1 MELASKYNPAD
12 VEAKWYQYWLD
23 NKLFSSKP
31 DGRKPYTIVIPPPN
45 VTGVLHMGHM
55 LNNTIQDILVRRARM
70 KGYNACW
77 VPGTDHA
84 SIATEAKVVNKLA
97 QQGIKKTDLTREE
110 FLKHAWEWTDE
121 HGGIILKQLRK
132 LGASCDW
139 DRTAFTMDEA
149 RSESVIKVF
158 CDLYNKGLIYRGVR
172 MVNWDPKALTAL
184 SDEEVIY
191 KEENSKLYY
200 LKYYVAPSTPP
211 EGELNEVLDRYR
223 TANPLNYNLL
233 KDYSKEMKQNPTE
246 GEKCL
251 WEMLRAKK
259 LGTKF
264 RRQHIIGDFIVDFI
278 SLQAHL
284 IIEVDGGYHDE
295 SKQKELDDL
304 REQILKDLGYT
315 VLRFSNEE
323 VINNTDAVLNRIQNV
338 LESSPSGGVEGA
350 PYAIVATTRPE
361 TIMGDTAMCINP
373 NDPKN
378 EWLKGKKVIVPLV
391 NRVIPVIED
400 DYVDIEF
407 GTGCLKVTPAHDVN
421 DYMLGEKYNLPSI
434 DIFNDN
440 GTLSEAAG
448 LYVGMDRFD
457 VRKQIEKDLADA
469 GLLEKVEAYTNKVGC
484 SERTGVAIEPK
495 LSMQWFLKM
504 QHFADMALP
513 PVMNDELKFYPAK
526 YKTTYRN
533 WLENIKDWCISR
545 QLWWGH
551 RIPAYYVE
559 APSNSPQGGEL
570 TQLPKVIVAESE
582 EAAWQQL
589 FEKYPS
595 LGGDRGGLTLRQD
608 DDCLDTWFSSW
619 LWPISLF
626 DGINN
631 PGNEEIKYY
640 YPTSDLVTGPDIIFF
655 WVARMIMAGYEYLGD
670 MPFKNVYFTGIVR
683 DKLGRKMS
691 KSLGNSPDPLEL
703 IERFGADG
711 VRMGMMLSAPAG
723 NDILFDDA
731 LCEQGR
737 NFNNKIWNAFRLVKG
752 WQVADIEQPEY
763 AALATKWFEAM
774 LAKTA
779 AEVDDLFGKYR
790 LSEALMA
797 VYKLFWDEFSSWYL
811 EMVKPAY
818 INGEPQPIDR
828 VTYEKTLSFFDS
840 LLKLLHPFMPFITE
854 ELWQHLYDRKEGE
867 SLMVQ
872 QLDIPTTCD
881 EDIVKNFETVKE
893 VIGGIRTIRLQKNI
907 AQKETLELQV
917 VGENPV
923 AAFNSVIAKLCNLT
937 AVSAVENK
945 AEGSASFMV
954 GTTEYAVPLGSL
966 INVEEELKK
975 LEAELKYNEGFLQ
988 SVLKK
993 LSNEKFVS
1001 KAPAAVIEMERK
1013 KQADAESKIA
1023 ALKESI
1029 AALKK

>member
-12 VEAKWYQYWLD
+12 VEGKWYQYWLD

-31 DGRKPYTIVIPPPN
+31 DGREPYTVVIPPPN

-70 KGYNACW
+70 MGKNACW

-84 SIATEAKVVNKLA
+84 SIATEAKVVNRLA
-97 QQGIKKTDLTREE
+97 QQGIKKTDLTRDE
-110 FLKHAWEWTDE
+110 FLKHAWAWTEE

-139 DRTAFTMDEA
+139 DRTAFTMDDV
-149 RSESVIKVF
+149 RSKSVIKVF
-158 CDLYNKGLIYRGVR
+158 VDLFNKGLIYRGVR

-191 KEENSKLYY
+191 KEEHSKLYY
-200 LKYYVAPSTPP
+200 LKYYVAEDDGTGETGA
-211 EGELNEVLDRYR
+211 EGEIVHRDAQGRRY
-223 TANPLNYNLL
+223 
-233 KDYSKEMKQNPTE
+233 
-246 GEKCL
+246 
-251 WEMLRAKK
+251 
-259 LGTKF
+259 
-264 RRQHIIGDFIVDFI
+264 
-278 SLQAHL
+278 
-284 IIEVDGGYHDE
+284 
-295 SKQKELDDL
+295 
-304 REQILKDLGYT
+304 
-315 VLRFSNEE
+315 
-323 VINNTDAVLNRIQNV
+323 AV
-338 LESSPSGGVEGA
+338 
-350 PYAIVATTRPE
+350 VATTRPE

-378 EWLKGKKVIVPLV
+378 RWLSGKKVIVPLV

-421 DYMLGEKYNLPSI
+421 DYMLGEKYNLQSI

-448 LYVGMDRFD
+448 LYVGRDRFD
-457 VRKQIEKDLADA
+457 VREQIEKDLEAA
-469 GLLEKVEAYTNKVGC
+469 GLMEKTEAYTNKVGF
-484 SERTGVAIEPK
+484 SERTNVAIEPK

-513 PVMNDELKFYPAK
+513 PVMDDELKFYPAK
-526 YKTTYRN
+526 YKNTYRN

-551 RIPAYYVE
+551 RIPAYFLPEGGYV
-559 APSNSPQGGEL
+559 
-570 TQLPKVIVAESE
+570 VAETAE
-582 EAAWQQL
+582 EALKLAK
-589 FEKYPS
+589 EKS
-595 LGGDRGGLTLRQD
+595 GNANLKVEDLRQEE
-608 DDCLDTWFSSW
+608 DCLDTWFSSW

-626 DGINN
+626 DGILN
-631 PGNEEIKYY
+631 PGNEEINYY
-640 YPTSDLVTGPDIIFF
+640 YPTSVLVTGPDIIFF
-655 WVARMIMAGYEYLGD
+655 WVARMIMAGYEYQKE
-670 MPFKNVYFTGIVR
+670 MPFRSVYFTGIVR

-691 KSLGNSPDPLEL
+691 KSLGNSPDPLDL
-703 IERFGADG
+703 IDKYGADG

-723 NDILFDDA
+723 NDILFDDT

-752 WQVADIEQPEY
+752 WNVADIEQPEY
-763 AALATKWFEAM
+763 AKLATDWFDAI

-779 AEVDDLFGKYR
+779 AEVNDLFEKYR

-818 INGEPQPIDR
+818 GQPIDK
-828 VTYEKTLSFFDS
+828 VTYEKTLSFFDT

-854 ELWQHLYDRKEGE
+854 ELWQHIYDRKEGE
-867 SLMVQ
+867 SIIIQTLNVTSTYDEGII
-872 QLDIPTTCD
+872 QL
-881 EDIVKNFETVKE
+881 FEVVKE

-907 AQKETLELQV
+907 AQKEALSLEV
-917 VGENPV
+917 VGESPI
-923 AAFNSVIAKLCNLT
+923 ATFNAVITKLCNL
-937 AVSAVENK
+937 SAIATVAAK
-945 AEGSASFMV
+945 AEGAASFMV
-954 GTTEYAVPLGSL
+954 GTTEYAVPLGNL
-966 INVEEELKK
+966 IDAEEELKK
-975 LEAELKYNEGFLQ
+975 LEADLKYQEGFLQ
-988 SVLKK
+988 SVMKK

-1001 KAPAAVIEMERK
+1001 KAPANVIEMERK
-1013 KQADAESKIA
+1013 KQADAETKIA

-1029 AALKK
+1029 AALRK

>member
-12 VEAKWYQYWLD
+12 VEGKWYQYWLD

-31 DGRKPYTIVIPPPN
+31 DGREPYTVVIPPPN

-70 KGYNACW
+70 EGKNACW

-139 DRTAFTMDEA
+139 DRTAFTMDEE

-158 CDLYNKGLIYRGVR
+158 CDLYEKGLIYRGVR

-191 KEENSKLYY
+191 KEEHSKLYY
-200 LKYYVAPSTPP
+200 L
-211 EGELNEVLDRYR
+211 RY
-223 TANPLNYNLL
+223 
-233 KDYSKEMKQNPTE
+233 K
-246 GEKCL
+246 
-251 WEMLRAKK
+251 
-259 LGTKF
+259 
-264 RRQHIIGDFIVDFI
+264 
-278 SLQAHL
+278 
-284 IIEVDGGYHDE
+284 
-295 SKQKELDDL
+295 
-304 REQILKDLGYT
+304 
-315 VLRFSNEE
+315 
-323 VINNTDAVLNRIQNV
+323 
-338 LESSPSGGVEGA
+338 VEGDA
-350 PYAIVATTRPE
+350 EGRYAVVATTRPE

-391 NRVIPVIED
+391 GRVIPVIED

-457 VRKQIEKDLADA
+457 VRKQIEEDLKNAD
-469 GLLEKVEAYTNKVGC
+469 LLEKVEAYTNKVGC

-526 YKTTYRN
+526 YKNTYRN

-551 RIPAYYVE
+551 RIPAYYLPE
-559 APSNSPQGGEL
+559 GGF
-570 TQLPKVIVAESE
+570 VVAATAE
-582 EAAWQQL
+582 EALTKAI
-589 FEKYPS
+589 EKTGNAN
-595 LGGDRGGLTLRQD
+595 LKAEDLRQD
-608 DDCLDTWFSSW
+608 EDCLDTWFSSW

-683 DKLGRKMS
+683 DKIGRKMS
-691 KSLGNSPDPLEL
+691 KSLGNSPDPLDL

-752 WQVADIEQPEY
+752 WEVADIEQPEY
-763 AALATKWFEAM
+763 AAIATEWFESM

-779 AEVDDLFGKYR
+779 AEVDDLFSKYR

-818 INGEPQPIDR
+818 IDGKAQPMDKK
-828 VTYEKTLSFFDS
+828 TYEKTLSFFDS

-854 ELWQHLYDRKEGE
+854 ELWQHIYDRKEGE

-872 QLDIPTTCD
+872 TLDINKVCND
-881 EDIVKNFETVKE
+881 EIVKNFEAVKE

-907 AQKETLELQV
+907 AQKEALSLQV
-917 VGENPV
+917 VGESPV
-923 AAFNSVIAKLCNLT
+923 ATFNSVIAKLCNLT
-937 AVSAVENK
+937 SIESVEAK

-954 GTTEYAVPLGSL
+954 GTTEYAVPLGNL

-1001 KAPAAVIEMERK
+1001 KAPANVIEMERK

-1023 ALKESI
+1023 SLKESI

>member
-1 MELASKYNPAD
+1 MELASKYNPTE
-12 VEAKWYQYWLD
+12 VEGKWYQYWLD
-23 NKLFSSKP
+23 HQLFSSKP
-31 DGRKPYTIVIPPPN
+31 DGREPYTVVIPPPN

-70 KGYNACW
+70 KGKNACW

-84 SIATEAKVVNKLA
+84 SIATEAKVVNRLA
-97 QQGIKKTDLTREE
+97 QQGIKKTDLSREE

-139 DRTAFTMDEA
+139 DRTAFTMDEE
-149 RSESVIKVF
+149 RSESVLKVF
-158 CDLYNKGLIYRGVR
+158 VDLYNKGLIYRGVR

-184 SDEEVIY
+184 SDEEVIC
-191 KEENSKLYY
+191 KEEHSKLYY
-200 LKYYVAPSTPP
+200 LKYYVAEDDGT
-211 EGELNEVLDRYR
+211 GETGAE
-223 TANPLNYNLL
+223 
-233 KDYSKEMKQNPTE
+233 
-246 GEKCL
+246 
-251 WEMLRAKK
+251 
-259 LGTKF
+259 
-264 RRQHIIGDFIVDFI
+264 
-278 SLQAHL
+278 
-284 IIEVDGGYHDE
+284 
-295 SKQKELDDL
+295 
-304 REQILKDLGYT
+304 
-315 VLRFSNEE
+315 EE
-323 VINNTDAVLNRIQNV
+323 VVHRDA
-338 LESSPSGGVEGA
+338 EGRR
-350 PYAIVATTRPE
+350 YAVVATTRPE

-378 EWLKGKKVIVPLV
+378 RWLSGKKVIVPLV

-448 LYVGMDRFD
+448 LYIGMDRFD
-457 VRKQIEKDLADA
+457 VREQIEKDLTAA
-469 GLLEKVEAYTNKVGC
+469 GLMEKTEAYTNKVGF
-484 SERTGVAIEPK
+484 SERTNVAIEPK

-504 QHFADMALP
+504 EHLAKPALEA
-513 PVMNDELKFYPAK
+513 VMTDDIKFYPAK
-526 YKTTYRN
+526 YKNTYKY
-533 WLENIKDWCISR
+533 WMENIKDWCISR

-551 RIPAYYVE
+551 RIPAYFLPEGGYV
-559 APSNSPQGGEL
+559 
-570 TQLPKVIVAESE
+570 VAETPEKALELAKEKTGNAALTSE
-582 EAAWQQL
+582 
-589 FEKYPS
+589 
-595 LGGDRGGLTLRQD
+595 DLRQD
-608 DDCLDTWFSSW
+608 SDCLDTWFSSW

-626 DGINN
+626 DGINH
-631 PGNEEIKYY
+631 PGNEEINYY

-655 WVARMIMAGYEYLGD
+655 WVARMIMAGYEYEGK

-711 VRMGMMLSAPAG
+711 VRMGMMLAAPAG
-723 NDILFDDA
+723 NDILFDET

-752 WQVADIEQPEY
+752 WEVADIEQPKY
-763 AALATKWFEAM
+763 AEQAVNWFADM
-774 LAKTA
+774 LDKVSL
-779 AEVDDLFGKYR
+779 EIEDLFSKYR

-811 EMVKPAY
+811 EMIKPAY
-818 INGEPQPIDR
+818 GQPIDK
-828 VTYEKTLSFFDS
+828 VTYRQTLDFFEV
-840 LLKLLHPFMPFITE
+840 LLEQLHPFMPFITE
-854 ELWQHLYDRKEGE
+854 ELWQHIDERKDGE
-867 SLMVQ
+867 SIMTT
-872 QLDIPTTCD
+872 QLLPFNQASY
-881 EDIVKNFETVKE
+881 EQSQAHVNLFEQIKE
-893 VIGGIRTIRLQKNI
+893 VVTGIRNVRIQKNI
-907 AQKETLELQV
+907 AQKEALELLVMGEDKNLVSYEDV
-917 VGENPV
+917 VK
-923 AAFNSVIAKLCNLT
+923 KLCNLSSIEF
-937 AVSAVENK
+937 VMEK
-945 AEGSASFMV
+945 PEGAASFMV
-954 GTTEYAVPLGSL
+954 GTTEYFVPLGGM
-966 INVEEELKK
+966 INAEEELAK
-975 LEAELKYNEGFLQ
+975 LEAELKYQEGFLQ

-1001 KAPAAVIEMERK
+1001 KAPANVIDIERK

-1023 ALKESI
+1023 SLKENI

>member
-12 VEAKWYQYWLD
+12 VEGKWYQYWLD

-31 DGRKPYTIVIPPPN
+31 DGREPYTVVIPPPN

-70 KGYNACW
+70 MGKNACW

-84 SIATEAKVVNKLA
+84 SIATEAKVVNRLA
-97 QQGIKKTDLTREE
+97 QQGIKKTDLTRDE
-110 FLKHAWEWTDE
+110 FLKHAWAWTEE

-139 DRTAFTMDEA
+139 DRTAFTMDDV
-149 RSESVIKVF
+149 RSKSVIKVF
-158 CDLYNKGLIYRGVR
+158 VDLFNKGLIYRSVR

-191 KEENSKLYY
+191 KEEHSKLYY
-200 LKYYVAPSTPP
+200 LKYYVAEDDGTGETGA
-211 EGELNEVLDRYR
+211 EGEIVHRDAQGRRY
-223 TANPLNYNLL
+223 
-233 KDYSKEMKQNPTE
+233 
-246 GEKCL
+246 
-251 WEMLRAKK
+251 
-259 LGTKF
+259 
-264 RRQHIIGDFIVDFI
+264 
-278 SLQAHL
+278 
-284 IIEVDGGYHDE
+284 
-295 SKQKELDDL
+295 
-304 REQILKDLGYT
+304 
-315 VLRFSNEE
+315 
-323 VINNTDAVLNRIQNV
+323 AV
-338 LESSPSGGVEGA
+338 
-350 PYAIVATTRPE
+350 VATTRPE

-378 EWLKGKKVIVPLV
+378 RWLSGKKVIVPLV

-421 DYMLGEKYNLPSI
+421 DYMLGEKYNLQSI

-457 VRKQIEKDLADA
+457 VREQIEKDLEAA
-469 GLLEKVEAYTNKVGC
+469 GLMEKTEAYTNKVGF
-484 SERTGVAIEPK
+484 SERTNVAIEPK

-513 PVMNDELKFYPAK
+513 PVMDDELKFYPAK
-526 YKTTYRN
+526 YKNTYRN

-551 RIPAYYVE
+551 RIPAYFLPEGGYV
-559 APSNSPQGGEL
+559 
-570 TQLPKVIVAESE
+570 VAETAK
-582 EAAWQQL
+582 EALKLAK
-589 FEKYPS
+589 EKS
-595 LGGDRGGLTLRQD
+595 GNANLKVEDLRQEE
-608 DDCLDTWFSSW
+608 DCLDTWFSSW

-626 DGINN
+626 DGILN
-631 PGNEEIKYY
+631 PGNEEINYY
-640 YPTSDLVTGPDIIFF
+640 YPTSVLVTGPDIIFF
-655 WVARMIMAGYEYLGD
+655 WVARMIMAGYEYQKE
-670 MPFKNVYFTGIVR
+670 MPFRSVYFTGIVR

-691 KSLGNSPDPLEL
+691 KSLGNSPDPLDL
-703 IERFGADG
+703 IDKYGADG

-723 NDILFDDA
+723 NDILFDDT

-752 WQVADIEQPEY
+752 WNVADIEQPEY
-763 AALATKWFEAM
+763 AKLATDWFDAI

-779 AEVDDLFGKYR
+779 AEVNDLFEKYR

-818 INGEPQPIDR
+818 GQPIDK
-828 VTYEKTLSFFDS
+828 VTYEKTLSFFDT

-854 ELWQHLYDRKEGE
+854 ELWQHIYDRKEGE
-867 SLMVQ
+867 SIMIQTLNVTPTYDEGII
-872 QLDIPTTCD
+872 QL
-881 EDIVKNFETVKE
+881 FEVVKE

-907 AQKETLELQV
+907 AQKEALSLEV
-917 VGENPV
+917 VGESPI
-923 AAFNSVIAKLCNLT
+923 ATFNAVITKLCNL
-937 AVSAVENK
+937 SAIATVAAK
-945 AEGSASFMV
+945 AEGAASFMV
-954 GTTEYAVPLGSL
+954 GTTEYAVPLGNL
-966 INVEEELKK
+966 IDAEEELKK
-975 LEAELKYNEGFLQ
+975 LEADLKYQEGFLQ
-988 SVLKK
+988 SVMKK

-1001 KAPAAVIEMERK
+1001 KAPANVIEMERK
-1013 KQADAESKIA
+1013 KQADAETKIA

-1029 AALKK
+1029 AALRK

>member
-12 VEAKWYQYWLD
+12 VEGKWYQYWLD

-31 DGRKPYTIVIPPPN
+31 DGREPYTVVIPPPN

-70 KGYNACW
+70 MGKNACW

-110 FLKHAWEWTDE
+110 FLKHAWAWTEE
-121 HGGIILKQLRK
+121 HGGIILKQLRR

-139 DRTAFTMDEA
+139 DRTAFTMDEK
-149 RSESVIKVF
+149 RSASVIKVF
-158 CDLYNKGLIYRGVR
+158 VDLYNKGLIYRGVR

-191 KEENSKLYY
+191 KEEHSKLYY
-200 LKYYVAPSTPP
+200 LRYYVANDDMSGETGA
-211 EGELNEVLDRYR
+211 EGEVVHRDEQGRRY
-223 TANPLNYNLL
+223 
-233 KDYSKEMKQNPTE
+233 
-246 GEKCL
+246 
-251 WEMLRAKK
+251 
-259 LGTKF
+259 
-264 RRQHIIGDFIVDFI
+264 
-278 SLQAHL
+278 
-284 IIEVDGGYHDE
+284 
-295 SKQKELDDL
+295 
-304 REQILKDLGYT
+304 
-315 VLRFSNEE
+315 
-323 VINNTDAVLNRIQNV
+323 AV
-338 LESSPSGGVEGA
+338 
-350 PYAIVATTRPE
+350 VATTRPE

-378 EWLKGKKVIVPLV
+378 HWLKGKQVIVPLV

-421 DYMLGEKYNLPSI
+421 DYMLGEKYNLKSI

-448 LYVGMDRFD
+448 MYVGMDRFD
-457 VRKQIEKDLADA
+457 VRAQIEKDLDAA
-469 GLLEKVEAYTNKVGC
+469 GLLEKVEAYTNKVGF
-484 SERTGVAIEPK
+484 SERTNVAIEPK

-504 QHFADMALP
+504 KHFADMALP
-513 PVMNDELKFYPAK
+513 PVMEDALKFYPAK
-526 YKTTYRN
+526 YKNTYKY
-533 WLENIKDWCISR
+533 WMENIKDWCISR

-551 RIPAYYVE
+551 RIPAYFL
-559 APSNSPQGGEL
+559 PQGGF
-570 TQLPKVIVAESE
+570 VVAET
-582 EAAWQQL
+582 A
-589 FEKYPS
+589 EKALELAKEKTGNPD
-595 LGGDRGGLTLRQD
+595 LKPEDLRQD

-655 WVARMIMAGYEYLGD
+655 WVARMIMAGYEYMGD

-703 IERFGADG
+703 IDRFGADG

-752 WQVADIEQPEY
+752 WEVADIEQPEY
-763 AALATKWFEAM
+763 AKLATEWFEAM
-774 LAKTA
+774 LSKTA
-779 AEVDDLFGKYR
+779 AEVNDLFGKYR

-818 INGEPQPIDR
+818 GQPIDK
-828 VTYEKTLSFFDS
+828 VTYEKTLNFFDT

-854 ELWQHLYDRKEGE
+854 ELWQHIYDRKEGE
-867 SLMVQ
+867 SIMVQ
-872 QLDIPTTCD
+872 VLQVSETYN
-881 EDIVKNFETVKE
+881 EDIIARFESVKE

-907 AQKETLELQV
+907 AQKEALSLEV
-917 VGENPV
+917 IGENPV
-923 AAFNSVIAKLCNLT
+923 EAFNAVIAKLCNL
-937 AVSAVENK
+937 SAIQTVATK
-945 AEGSASFMV
+945 ADGAAAFMV
-954 GTTEYAVPLGSL
+954 GTTEYAVPLGNL

-975 LEAELKYNEGFLQ
+975 LEADLKYQEGFLQ

-1001 KAPAAVIEMERK
+1001 KAPANVIEMERK
-1013 KQADAESKIA
+1013 KQADAETKIA

>member
-12 VEAKWYQYWLD
+12 VEGKWYQYWLD

-31 DGRKPYTIVIPPPN
+31 DGREPYTVVIPPPN

-70 KGYNACW
+70 MGKNACW

-110 FLKHAWEWTDE
+110 FLKHAWAWTEE
-121 HGGIILKQLRK
+121 HGGIILKQLRR

-139 DRTAFTMDEA
+139 DRTAFTMDEK
-149 RSESVIKVF
+149 RSASVIKVF
-158 CDLYNKGLIYRGVR
+158 VDLYNKGLIYRGVR

-191 KEENSKLYY
+191 KEEHSKLYY
-200 LKYYVAPSTPP
+200 LRYYVANDDMSGETGA
-211 EGELNEVLDRYR
+211 EGEVVHRDEQGRRY
-223 TANPLNYNLL
+223 
-233 KDYSKEMKQNPTE
+233 
-246 GEKCL
+246 
-251 WEMLRAKK
+251 
-259 LGTKF
+259 
-264 RRQHIIGDFIVDFI
+264 
-278 SLQAHL
+278 
-284 IIEVDGGYHDE
+284 
-295 SKQKELDDL
+295 
-304 REQILKDLGYT
+304 
-315 VLRFSNEE
+315 
-323 VINNTDAVLNRIQNV
+323 AV
-338 LESSPSGGVEGA
+338 
-350 PYAIVATTRPE
+350 VATTRPE

-378 EWLKGKKVIVPLV
+378 HWLKGKQVIVPLV

-421 DYMLGEKYNLPSI
+421 DYMLGEKYNLKSI

-448 LYVGMDRFD
+448 MYVGMDRFD
-457 VRKQIEKDLADA
+457 VRTQIEKDLDAA
-469 GLLEKVEAYTNKVGC
+469 GLLEKVEAYTNKVGF
-484 SERTGVAIEPK
+484 SERTNVAIEPK

-504 QHFADMALP
+504 KHFADMALP
-513 PVMNDELKFYPAK
+513 PVMEDALKFYPAK
-526 YKTTYRN
+526 YKNTYKY
-533 WLENIKDWCISR
+533 WMENIKDWCISR

-551 RIPAYYVE
+551 RIPAYFL
-559 APSNSPQGGEL
+559 PQGGF
-570 TQLPKVIVAESE
+570 VVAET
-582 EAAWQQL
+582 A
-589 FEKYPS
+589 EKALELAKEKTGNPD
-595 LGGDRGGLTLRQD
+595 LKLEDLRQD

-655 WVARMIMAGYEYLGD
+655 WVARMIMAGYEYMGD

-703 IERFGADG
+703 IDRFGADG

-752 WQVADIEQPEY
+752 WEVADIEQPKY
-763 AALATKWFEAM
+763 AKLATEWFEAM

-779 AEVDDLFGKYR
+779 AEVNDLFGKYR

-818 INGEPQPIDR
+818 GQPIDKM
-828 VTYEKTLSFFDS
+828 TYEKTLNFFDT

-854 ELWQHLYDRKEGE
+854 ELWQHIYDRKEGE
-867 SLMVQ
+867 SIMVQ
-872 QLDIPTTCD
+872 VLQVSETYN
-881 EDIVKNFETVKE
+881 EDIITRFEAVKE

-907 AQKETLELQV
+907 AQKEALSLEV
-917 VGENPV
+917 IGENPV
-923 AAFNSVIAKLCNLT
+923 EAFNAVISKLCNL
-937 AVSAVENK
+937 SAIQTVTTK
-945 AEGSASFMV
+945 ADGAAAFMV
-954 GTTEYAVPLGSL
+954 GTTEYAVPLGNL

-975 LEAELKYNEGFLQ
+975 LEADLKYQEGFLQ

-1001 KAPAAVIEMERK
+1001 KAPANVIEMERK
-1013 KQADAESKIA
+1013 KQADAETKIA

>member
-12 VEAKWYQYWLD
+12 VEGKWYQYWLD

-31 DGRKPYTIVIPPPN
+31 DGREPYTVVIPPPN

-70 KGYNACW
+70 TGKNACW

-110 FLKHAWEWTDE
+110 FLKHAWAWTEE

-139 DRTAFTMDEA
+139 DRTAFTMDEK

-158 CDLYNKGLIYRGVR
+158 VDLYNKGLIYRGVR

-191 KEENSKLYY
+191 KEEHSKLYY
-200 LKYYVAPSTPP
+200 LRYYIANDDMS
-211 EGELNEVLDRYR
+211 GE
-223 TANPLNYNLL
+223 TG
-233 KDYSKEMKQNPTE
+233 TE
-246 GEKCL
+246 GEVVH
-251 WEMLRAKK
+251 RDAQ
-259 LGTKF
+259 G
-264 RRQHIIGDFIVDFI
+264 RR
-278 SLQAHL
+278 
-284 IIEVDGGYHDE
+284 Y
-295 SKQKELDDL
+295 
-304 REQILKDLGYT
+304 
-315 VLRFSNEE
+315 
-323 VINNTDAVLNRIQNV
+323 AV
-338 LESSPSGGVEGA
+338 
-350 PYAIVATTRPE
+350 VATTRPE

-378 EWLKGKKVIVPLV
+378 HWLKGKKVIVPLV
-391 NRVIPVIED
+391 GRVIPVIED

-440 GTLSEAAG
+440 GTISEAAG

-457 VRKQIEKDLADA
+457 VREQIEKDLAA
-469 GLLEKVEAYTNKVGC
+469 ANLLEKVEAYTNKVGF
-484 SERTGVAIEPK
+484 SERTNVAIEPK
-495 LSMQWFLKM
+495 LSMQWFLRM

-526 YKTTYRN
+526 YKNTYRN

-551 RIPAYYVE
+551 RIPAYYLPE
-559 APSNSPQGGEL
+559 GGF
-570 TQLPKVIVAESE
+570 VVAETP
-582 EAAWQQL
+582 
-589 FEKYPS
+589 EKA
-595 LGGDRGGLTLRQD
+595 LELAKEKTGNQNLKVEDLRQD

-655 WVARMIMAGYEYLGD
+655 WVARMIMAGYEYMGD
-670 MPFKNVYFTGIVR
+670 MPFRNVYFTGIVR
-683 DKLGRKMS
+683 DKIGRKMS
-691 KSLGNSPDPLEL
+691 KSLGNSPDPLDL
-703 IERFGADG
+703 IDKYGADG
-711 VRMGMMLSAPAG
+711 VRMGMMLAAPAG

-763 AALATKWFEAM
+763 AKLATEWFDN
-774 LAKTA
+774 LLVKVS
-779 AEVDDLFGKYR
+779 AEMNDLFSKYR
-790 LSEALMA
+790 LSEALML

-811 EMVKPAY
+811 EMIKPAY
-818 INGEPQPIDR
+818 GQPIDKK
-828 VTYEKTLSFFDS
+828 TYETTLHFFDV
-840 LLKLLHPFMPFITE
+840 LLRQLHPFMPFITE
-854 ELWQHLYDRKEGE
+854 ELWQHIYDRKPGE
-867 SLMVQ
+867 SIMTA
-872 QLDIPTTCD
+872 QLET
-881 EDIVKNFETVKE
+881 FEERDLQAANELCNTFDQLKE
-893 VIGGIRTIRLQKNI
+893 IISGVRNIRLQKNI
-907 AQKETLELQV
+907 AQKEALEMLV
-917 VGENPV
+917 LGENTQLMAYAEV
-923 AAFNSVIAKLCNLT
+923 VKKMANL
-937 AVSAVENK
+937 SAVTVVDSK
-945 AEGSASFMV
+945 PEGAASFMV
-954 GTTEYAVPLGSL
+954 GTTEYFIPLGNL
-966 INVEEELKK
+966 IDVEEELKK
-975 LEAELKYNEGFLQ
+975 LEADLKYQEGFLQ

-1001 KAPAAVIEMERK
+1001 KAPANVIEMERK
-1013 KQADAESKIA
+1013 KQSDAETKIA